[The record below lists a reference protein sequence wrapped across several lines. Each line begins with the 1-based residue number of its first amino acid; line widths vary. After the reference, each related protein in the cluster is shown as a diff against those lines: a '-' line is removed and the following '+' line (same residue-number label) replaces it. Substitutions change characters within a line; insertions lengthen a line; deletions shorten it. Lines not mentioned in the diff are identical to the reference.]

1 MALDTNTL
9 PALNPPN
16 AQVAQTAADR
26 AALARSFSLQN
37 PLLAAGMD
45 IATLPGRAA
54 MGVANTALRL
64 PRALG
69 ADIPFIPEAAFGGDS
84 SSMTPYFDRLR
95 TQETPAE
102 VAPAAPV
109 AAPVAPVKPETPAVG
124 VSATPK
130 PQSNWDI
137 ANAFATKQAAAAG
150 GAPEIYRTSLALALK
165 GLNAETA
172 AQAQATSAGKERG
185 GALAGLQDLGVET
198 QYNEMGLPVQTTKR
212 VATIDPGTGMLKE
225 IKLPT
230 IAAKAPLPP
239 KADLKAGQ
247 AYPGYGTWTGTGFRP
262 Q

>member
-9 PALNPPN
+9 PTLNTPD
-16 AQVAQTAADR
+16 AQSAQTAADR
-26 AALARSFSLQN
+26 AALAKAFSLQN
-37 PLLAAGMD
+37 PLMAAGMD
-45 IATLPGRAA
+45 LATLPGRAA
-54 MGVANTALRL
+54 MGVTNTALRL

-69 ADIPFIPEAAFGGDS
+69 ADIPFIPEAAFGGNS

-95 TQETPAE
+95 TQEAPAE
-102 VAPAAPV
+102 VVPAAPAAP
-109 AAPVAPVKPETPAVG
+109 AAPTKPETPAVG
-124 VSATPK
+124 ASAISK

-239 KADLKAGQ
+239 KADLKSGQ
-247 AYPGYGTWTGTGFRP
+247 VYPGYGTWTGTGFRP